1 MVQMTEE
8 QILEAKIAI
17 LYFIEEACGYR
28 HSLHWLRRWMESGQ
42 QSDLEHLIIE
52 IGREN
57 FYDFKRLIQATQG
70 DNDARWEMMSILTQ
84 RGIIVPDEWKP
95 VREEEGSLLEQDI
108 VLTSAPEA
116 MIHSMQFGEQD
127 FNTAIG
133 NTWNVFNWIQENK
146 KNYPELDPI
155 GILAYAMEKLYNSQ
169 SNVYEVCY
177 FIRML
182 LGKGTLIENTIN
194 EDLELFAKNVG
205 NYFADQEWVTKNLML
220 AIQNGP
226 EENWKDALSRNQVKS
241 KIWLLD
247 KLESTGWFTQK
258 PTVTKENPT
267 MVLVGGW
274 VGLLPFIA
282 AVRNQKLGAVIN
294 VDIDES
300 THLPAKV
307 LNGQHYTEFRNL
319 AKDIRTLDFNKFKNF
334 VIVDTIVEHFENHAE
349 WIQSLP
355 AGTKLIL
362 QGNDMFDVPDHVNC
376 HHNLDEF
383 VDTCG
388 LAKVIWQGELTLPGC
403 TRFMVIGTT

>member
-1 MVQMTEE
+1 
-8 QILEAKIAI
+8 
-17 LYFIEEACGYR
+17 
-28 HSLHWLRRWMESGQ
+28 
-42 QSDLEHLIIE
+42 
-52 IGREN
+52 
-57 FYDFKRLIQATQG
+57 
-70 DNDARWEMMSILTQ
+70 
-84 RGIIVPDEWKP
+84 
-95 VREEEGSLLEQDI
+95 
-108 VLTSAPEA
+108 
-116 MIHSMQFGEQD
+116 
-127 FNTAIG
+127 
-133 NTWNVFNWIQENK
+133 
-146 KNYPELDPI
+146 
-155 GILAYAMEKLYNSQ
+155 
-169 SNVYEVCY
+169 
-177 FIRML
+177 
-182 LGKGTLIENTIN
+182 
-194 EDLELFAKNVG
+194 
-205 NYFADQEWVTKNLML
+205 
-220 AIQNGP
+220 
-226 EENWKDALSRNQVKS
+226 
-241 KIWLLD
+241 
-247 KLESTGWFTQK
+247 
-258 PTVTKENPT
+258 
-267 MVLVGGW
+267 LVGGW

-388 LAKVIWQGELTLPGC
+388 LAKVIWQGELTMPGC